1 MQTIKLECLA
11 TANKVTAVIV
21 IVIVIVNLYIYIAP
35 LKKKLL
41 RGTPDPTKPNH
52 DQKGWSSD
60 GCGREAET
68 ARSSERRRLGK
79 AFQKDGPTTAKL
91 LRWALASLTL
101 GTTRSPCSAERRDLW
116 PGKDDIGT
124 QSSLR

>member
-35 LKKKLL
+35 LKEKLL
-41 RGTPDPTKPNH
+41 RGAPDPTKPNH

-60 GCGREAET
+60 GCGREADTEQGVHNGGGYSRQSIPRRWTNNGKVPALGRSQPNPGHGQITLLSRTERPT
-68 ARSSERRRLGK
+68 ARQR
-79 AFQKDGPTTAKL
+79 
-91 LRWALASLTL
+91 
-101 GTTRSPCSAERRDLW
+101 
-116 PGKDDIGT
+116 
-124 QSSLR
+124 